1 MTHMGECEKAAGCS
15 GGCAYSCPGGGRSV
29 DVAANGAAL
38 GMAALE
44 MCFGIDLGE
53 SPVALSVPAV
63 HGLPS
68 FCQGPGLLL
77 SSLPLLGG
85 CAWLFLGSSPRC
97 AERLLEAQVFL
108 LIRPALLSKKLQVI
122 VESMVLIEVLERASP
137 HVLKL
142 SAGLGK
148 WHVAGWGAV
157 EWDEALGWGL

>member
-1 MTHMGECEKAAGCS
+1 MQRRLLAVLVGVLTPAQ
-15 GGCAYSCPGGGRSV
+15 V
-29 DVAANGAAL
+29 VAVVLMWQPMERLQGW
-38 GMAALE
+38 LE

-77 SSLPLLGG
+77 SSLPSLDG

-97 AERLLEAQVFL
+97 AERLFEAQVFL
-108 LIRPALLSKKLQVI
+108 LIRPALLSKKPQVI

-137 HVLKL
+137 RVLKL

-148 WHVAGWGAV
+148 WHVAGCSAV